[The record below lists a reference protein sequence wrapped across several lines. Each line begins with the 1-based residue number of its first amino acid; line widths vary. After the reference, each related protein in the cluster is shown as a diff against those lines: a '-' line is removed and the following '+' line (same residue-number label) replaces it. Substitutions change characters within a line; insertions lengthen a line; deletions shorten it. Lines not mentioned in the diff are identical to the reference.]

1 MATAND
7 PDGQEMS
14 FIAHLLELRQRLLQ
28 IVLSVFLIFLVLISF
43 ANHLFTWIAHPL
55 LRFMPEGTQMIA
67 IDVASPFFVPM
78 KLALVLSIFIAMPI
92 ILYHFW
98 GFIAPGLYKTE
109 RELMLPLLVSSIL
122 LFYTGM
128 LFAYFVVFPVV
139 FGFMLYTTPV
149 GVAMMTD
156 IGRYLDFVLLLFF
169 AFGITFEIP
178 IATILLVWTGIVT
191 PDALIEKRPYIIVG
205 AFTIAMFLT
214 PPDVFSQ
221 TLLAVPM
228 WLLFEVGVFFSR
240 IIMAKKQRRE
250 QEEEAA
256 NNQKSTDLATQE
268 LNALNQE
275 LAQLD
280 KKDKSEP

>member
-1 MATAND
+1 MVNTPSND

-14 FIAHLLELRQRLLQ
+14 FIAHLLELRQRLLY
-28 IVLSVFLIFLVLISF
+28 IVFAVFAIFLVLISF
-43 ANHLFTWIAHPL
+43 ANQLFTWVAHPL

-78 KLALVLSIFIAMPI
+78 KLALVLSIFISMPI
-92 ILYHFW
+92 ILYNFW

-109 RELMLPLLVSSIL
+109 RELMLPLLVSSII
-122 LFYTGM
+122 LFYLGM

-139 FGFMLYTTPV
+139 FGFMLYTTPI

-240 IIMAKKQRRE
+240 IIMEKKRQRE
-250 QEEEAA
+250 AEEEAA
-256 NNQKSTDLATQE
+256 TTTDLATQE
-268 LNALNQE
+268 LDALNKE
-275 LAQLD
+275 LLQLD
-280 KKDKSEP
+280 KDKKSEP

>member
-1 MATAND
+1 MATSSNE

-28 IVLSVFLIFLVLISF
+28 IVLSVFLIFIVLLSF
-43 ANHLFTWIAHPL
+43 ANQLFSWVAQPL

-78 KLALVLSIFIAMPI
+78 KLALVLSIFISMPV

-98 GFIAPGLYKTE
+98 AFIAPGLYKSE
-109 RELMLPLLVSSIL
+109 RELMLPLLVSSIF
-122 LFYTGM
+122 LFYIGM

-139 FGFMLYTTPV
+139 FGFMLYTTPT

-178 IATILLVWTGIVT
+178 IATILLVWVGIVT

-240 IIMAKKQRRE
+240 IIMTRKQQRE
-250 QEEEAA
+250 QEEAEATS
-256 NNQKSTDLATQE
+256 QTTDLATTQNP
-268 LNALNQE
+268 LDQD
-275 LAQLD
+275 LAQLG
-280 KKDKSEP
+280 KSDKSEP

>member
-55 LRFMPEGTQMIA
+55 LRFMPAGTQMIA

-78 KLALVLSIFIAMPI
+78 KLVLVLSIFISMPI

-98 GFIAPGLYKTE
+98 EFIAPGLYKTE
-109 RELMLPLLVSSIL
+109 RELMLPLLVSSIF

-128 LFAYFVVFPVV
+128 LFAYFIVFPVV

-191 PDALIEKRPYIIVG
+191 PDGLIEKRPYIIVG

-240 IIMAKKQRRE
+240 IIMAKKQQRE

-256 NNQKSTDLATQE
+256 NNQKGTDLATQE
-268 LNALNQE
+268 LNALNQK

>member
-1 MATAND
+1 MATSSNE

-14 FIAHLLELRQRLLQ
+14 FIAHLLELRQRLLY
-28 IVLSVFLIFLVLISF
+28 IVLSVFLIFLVLLSF
-43 ANHLFTWIAHPL
+43 ANQLFTWVAHPL
-55 LRFMPEGTQMIA
+55 LSFMPEGTQMIA

-78 KLALVLSIFIAMPI
+78 KLALVLSIFLAMPV

-98 GFIAPGLYKTE
+98 AFIAPGLYKAE
-109 RELMLPLLVSSIL
+109 RELMLPLLVSSIF
-122 LFYTGM
+122 LFYIGM
-128 LFAYFVVFPVV
+128 LFAYFIVFPVV
-139 FGFMLYTTPV
+139 FGFMLYTTPA

-156 IGRYLDFVLLLFF
+156 IGKYLDFVLLLFF

-178 IATILLVWTGIVT
+178 IATILLVWVGIVT
-191 PDALIEKRPYIIVG
+191 PDSLIEKRPYIIVG

-240 IIMAKKQRRE
+240 IIMARKERQE
-250 QEEEAA
+250 QEDAA
-256 NNQKSTDLATQE
+256 RNQTTDLTVQPNPLSDE
-268 LNALNQE
+268 LS
-275 LAQLD
+275 QLG
-280 KKDKSEP
+280 KSDKSE